1 MHIEEINWLDIGEEE
16 AVLKV
21 LSDADCLICFSC
33 PCSYNVGDVL
43 VEPLECLD
51 TENIIL
57 CERTENIIEKMEGEF
72 KYKLR
77 GELKNM
83 EKGIVEVKGFA
94 LHIDEDKIPKDVS
107 NGMCIQFEVSR
118 IDIW

>member
-1 MHIEEINWLDIGEEE
+1 MEHRYKDKQFRRRKKYFSSSSFAKRWWTGSSSYVKIG
-16 AVLKV
+16 
-21 LSDADCLICFSC
+21 
-33 PCSYNVGDVL
+33 
-43 VEPLECLD
+43 
-51 TENIIL
+51 TT
-57 CERTENIIEKMEGEF
+57 ERTENIIEKMEGEF

>member
-1 MHIEEINWLDIGEEE
+1 MHIEEINWLDIGVEE

-21 LSDADCLICFSC
+21 VSDADCLICFSC
-33 PCSYNVGDVL
+33 PCSYNVGDEL

-51 TENIIL
+51 TDNIIMY
-57 CERTENIIEKMEGEF
+57 ETKENIIEKMEGKF

-83 EKGIVEVKGFA
+83 QNGIVEVKGFN
-94 LHIDEDKIPKDVS
+94 LHINEDKIPKDMS

>member
-1 MHIEEINWLDIGEEE
+1 MHIEEINWLDIGGEE

-21 LSDADCLICFSC
+21 ASNADCLTCFSY
-33 PCSYNVGDVL
+33 PCSYDVEDVL
-43 VEPLECLD
+43 LEPLECLD
-51 TENIIL
+51 TDNIIM
-57 CERTENIIEKMEGEF
+57 CETKENIIEKMEGEF

-83 EKGIVEVKGFA
+83 QNGIVEVKGFI
-94 LHIDEDKIPKDVS
+94 LHIDEDKIPKDMS